1 MKQSNPSFLKKL
13 GGHAAFTGVL
23 AASLVLA
30 GVLYLGFSSHPVGMA
45 NAVAQH
51 HGKTATQALSP
62 SRAPRLVN
70 AAYAMPAPAD
80 KDSSAALVKKG
91 RQLFQSH
98 TCAACHG
105 PTAQGSAIA
114 PPLAGIG
121 HYFNEAT
128 FSQLIHHPN
137 SQMTAKGMPPAPLSD
152 AETHALWTYLNSM
165 PVPAHLAP
173 GVPAVVIF
181 KKTAAKPAK
190 STTPAHAIAAVRSQH
205 RTTRTDA

>member
-1 MKQSNPSFLKKL
+1 MKQFNPLFLKKF

-30 GVLYLGFSSHPVGMA
+30 GVLYLGFRSHSLGIGDASVQNSA
-45 NAVAQH
+45 KISAQAV
-51 HGKTATQALSP
+51 SP
-62 SRAPRLVN
+62 NRAPHLVN

-80 KDSSAALVKKG
+80 KDSSPALVKKG

-121 HYFNEAT
+121 HYFNEPA

-152 AETHALWTYLNSM
+152 AETHALWTYLNSL

-173 GVPAVVIF
+173 GVPPVVTF
-181 KKTAAKPAK
+181 KKTAAGPHK
-190 STTPAHAIAAVRSQH
+190 STTPAHAIAAARSQH
-205 RTTRTDA
+205 RTAPAAA